1 MKTQNKDTVISL
13 PSQLKTPSFVLN
25 YPFSLSTKDPN
36 NIWMKELNEKER
48 KVDLEAA
55 HAEFMDFYNYLS
67 SYCLVYLLPSGK
79 GMQFQDLVYVAN
91 IGCMLPH
98 LKEQDTVVISN
109 FKSKPRQGEEEIGK
123 RFFEEMGYKTYKPQF
138 YFEGEAELKYIRD
151 NIYIGGYGLRSDI
164 RAYKELSEKF
174 GMKIITLPLTDEY
187 LYHLDTVLFPIN
199 NETILLGTD
208 FLSKKDIQL
217 IEKFVE
223 IIPISKNDCYGGST
237 NSVRAGKVI
246 LNADTTELAGMTTR
260 EKNVEIMRI
269 ERLTKICADQGLE
282 LALFELEEYAK
293 SGALL
298 SCMTF
303 HLNYVDYQNE

>member
-1 MKTQNKDTVISL
+1 M
-13 PSQLKTPSFVLN
+13 
-25 YPFSLSTKDPN
+25 
-36 NIWMKELNEKER
+36 
-48 KVDLEAA
+48 
-55 HAEFMDFYNYLS
+55 
-67 SYCLVYLLPSGK
+67 
-79 GMQFQDLVYVAN
+79 
-91 IGCMLPH
+91 
-98 LKEQDTVVISN
+98 
-109 FKSKPRQGEEEIGK
+109 
-123 RFFEEMGYKTYKPQF
+123 
-138 YFEGEAELKYIRD
+138 
-151 NIYIGGYGLRSDI
+151 
-164 RAYKELSEKF
+164 
-174 GMKIITLPLTDEY
+174 
-187 LYHLDTVLFPIN
+187 
-199 NETILLGTD
+199 GTD